1 MKEWA
6 IDMADDQ
13 RQTERALEQEMGMEL
28 SLSFRNS
35 SVGQGDELR
44 LGQQELEEEQDRSP
58 LLGPAPQPSS
68 PQLTDPY
75 PQLAPSFPTC
85 PPPLVCCSSSSSGAP
100 SSSSRQYHK
109 KVEYQHHQ
117 IPEWTPKLDKERN
130 LWKLA
135 CKIRVWEM

>member
-6 IDMADDQ
+6 MDMSDDQ
-13 RQTERALEQEMGMEL
+13 RQTERELEQEMGMDL
-28 SLSFRNS
+28 SLSFRDS
-35 SVGQGDELR
+35 SPGEEDELR
-44 LGQQELEEEQDRSP
+44 LAQQAPEEERSP
-58 LLGPAPQPSS
+58 LLGPVPQPSS
-68 PQLTDPY
+68 SQPSDPY
-75 PQLAPSFPTC
+75 PQLDPPFPSS
-85 PPPLVCCSSSSSGAP
+85 PPSPACCSSSASDAA
-100 SSSSRQYHK
+100 SSSPSRQYHK

>member
-1 MKEWA
+1 MKEWPMN
-6 IDMADDQ
+6 MADDQ
-13 RQTERALEQEMGMEL
+13 RQTERALEQEMGMDL

-35 SVGQGDELR
+35 STGQGDELR
-44 LGQQELEEEQDRSP
+44 LAQQELEEQRSP
-58 LLGPAPQPSS
+58 LLDPAPQPSS
-68 PQLTDPY
+68 SQPPDSY
-75 PQLAPSFPTC
+75 PQLAPPLPSC
-85 PPPLVCCSSSSSGAP
+85 PPSPACCSSSSSSASS